1 MARKRKSRNNK
12 NIGHGAISRIGRPH
26 NPFEPRRN
34 RYAQKYLT
42 LALMGGAAFFV
53 LKGCGDSGD
62 VDNDGD
68 GTFYATVQDCID
80 DGNNSD
86 ICAHGWNN
94 AKAAFYADVPK
105 NMTQQNC
112 QSKYENCYYDN
123 VEQSWIP
130 VVSGFLLSRVIRK
143 DRDEP
148 FVYNSGGSS
157 FASRPVWRNTSG
169 DYSWRS
175 GSGKKSLTLRAALPP
190 KSVNRFSRR
199 LWSFF
204 QRPWALGR
212 LIMLRHNVPVRRDLD
227 QIAADNGFDFIS
239 STMKSIGMR
248 VGLTA
253 LLCARL
259 KSRSKNRL
267 RNCIRCALRWWIVRL
282 KMKRS

>member
-1 MARKRKSRNNK
+1 MARKRKSRNNSK
-12 NIGHGAISRIGRPH
+12 IGHGAISRIGRPN

-68 GTFYATVQDCID
+68 GTFYSTVQDCID
-80 DGNNSD
+80 DGNTSD

-157 FASRPVWRNTSG
+157 FASRPVWRNTFG

-175 GSGKKSLTLRAALPP
+175 GSGKKESYSSGGFTTKKA
-190 KSVNRFSRR
+190 STVSRGGY
-199 LWSFF
+199 
-204 QRPWALGR
+204 GR
-212 LIMLRHNVPVRRDLD
+212 
-227 QIAADNGFDFIS
+227 S
-239 STMKSIGMR
+239 SS
-248 VGLTA
+248 
-253 LLCARL
+253 ARGH
-259 KSRSKNRL
+259 
-267 RNCIRCALRWWIVRL
+267 WGG
-282 KMKRS
+282 

>member
-12 NIGHGAISRIGRPH
+12 ISDMGQSVALVDRIILLSRAAIATHKILNVGANGRC
-26 NPFEPRRN
+26 R
-34 RYAQKYLT
+34 
-42 LALMGGAAFFV
+42 FFV

-130 VVSGFLLSRVIRK
+130 VVSGF
-143 DRDEP
+143 
-148 FVYNSGGSS
+148 
-157 FASRPVWRNTSG
+157 
-169 DYSWRS
+169 
-175 GSGKKSLTLRAALPP
+175 
-190 KSVNRFSRR
+190 
-199 LWSFF
+199 
-204 QRPWALGR
+204 
-212 LIMLRHNVPVRRDLD
+212 
-227 QIAADNGFDFIS
+227 
-239 STMKSIGMR
+239 
-248 VGLTA
+248 
-253 LLCARL
+253 C
-259 KSRSKNRL
+259 
-267 RNCIRCALRWWIVRL
+267 
-282 KMKRS
+282 